1 MEKLKKSELYKYAQG
16 AVVECD
22 QLAVP
27 TKLEI
32 LRELMHMEDIALY
45 TEKQEEKEKGEVY

>member
-22 QLAVP
+22 QLTIP

-32 LRELMHMEDIALY
+32 LRELMAGEDLALFC
-45 TEKQEEKEKGEVY
+45 EKQEEEREAE

>member
-1 MEKLKKSELYKYAQG
+1 MKASELYKYAQG

-22 QLAVP
+22 QLTIP

-32 LRELMHMEDIALY
+32 LRVLFKDEDSALY
-45 TEKQEEKEKGEVY
+45 WEKKAEEKSEDE